1 MELALFSAPW
11 FWALFM
17 IIIMDLVLAGDNAIV
32 IALAARNLPHDLQ
45 RKAIVWGT
53 AGAIIIRVL
62 MTLLVTVLLQI
73 PFLKIIGG
81 MGLIWIAIKL
91 LKPHE
96 DHISQNASESG
107 HAHYVGFL
115 AAIKTIVI
123 ADALM
128 GLDNVLAI
136 AGAAQGD
143 FSLVIVGLLIS
154 VPIVV
159 FGSTLVLKLIERHP
173 WLIYLGAAV
182 LAYTAVN
189 MIRTDPIVLPYL
201 ADIPKLALYAMEAI
215 LIVVIVMGGRQ
226 LYSKKKPASEK

>member
-1 MELALFSAPW
+1 
-11 FWALFM
+11 
-17 IIIMDLVLAGDNAIV
+17 
-32 IALAARNLPHDLQ
+32 
-45 RKAIVWGT
+45 
-53 AGAIIIRVL
+53 